1 MHKRDRE
8 LLAKMA
14 GVNRAMG
21 DITLKLLHVQT
32 RDDEYEQWLRELGK
46 RLTELGT
53 DMTTRANEIGCAIEP
68 GPTPS

>member
-21 DITLKLLHVQT
+21 DITLKLLHVHTQ
-32 RDDEYEQWLRELGK
+32 DDEYERWLRELGK
-46 RLTELGT
+46 RLTELAT
-53 DMTTRANEIGCAIEP
+53 DMTTRADEIGRVIEP
-68 GPTPS
+68 GP

>member
-8 LLAKMA
+8 LLARMA
-14 GVNRAMG
+14 GANRAMG
-21 DITLKLLHVQT
+21 DITLKLLDVHT

-53 DMTTRANEIGCAIEP
+53 DLTTRADEIGRVIEP
-68 GPTPS
+68 GP